1 MAATRVCKVPDGIFA
16 SVSTYANE
24 RGISFVSALEILWQQ
39 GQDSILQLEEM
50 RMKPRINPAPNTS
63 RPVIPMA
70 RGGGSNVSS
79 ESRSFALQSRNGH
92 VFGV

>member
-16 SVSTYANE
+16 SVTTYATE
-24 RGISFVSALEILWQQ
+24 RGISFVSALEILWEQ
-39 GQDSILQLEEM
+39 GQIAVEQLEEM

-70 RGGGSNVSS
+70 RASGFSAQSNHGGLML
-79 ESRSFALQSRNGH
+79 RITR
-92 VFGV
+92 